1 MRKFLLGVLLLPAV
15 VVAQP
20 VTVEKPVVC
29 SDLKTVIETVSGPKW
44 GEQPIWSGKDE
55 TSRYVLTSNH
65 KTKTWTMIQF
75 NDKIACIIGIGDS
88 ASHLNFNKAK
98 SL

>member
-29 SDLKTVIETVSGPKW
+29 EKTEKVIESLQKGQYKENPSWIGYDDKSKYTLFVN
-44 GEQPIWSGKDE
+44 E
-55 TSRYVLTSNH
+55 

-75 NDKIACIIGIGDS
+75 NDTIACIIGVGEGSRVIFTGP
-88 ASHLNFNKAK
+88 KV
-98 SL
+98 

>member
-1 MRKFLLGVLLLPAV
+1 MHKFLLGVLLLPAF

-29 SDLKTVIETVSGPKW
+29 EKTEIVIDGLQKGQYKENPSWIGYDAKSKYTLFTN
-44 GEQPIWSGKDE
+44 E
-55 TSRYVLTSNH
+55 

-75 NDKIACIIGIGDS
+75 NENIACIIGTGEGS
-88 ASHLNFNKAK
+88 RQVFTGPKV
-98 SL
+98 